1 MRRSAAAVNPLH
13 WSHDLPI
20 IPDRHDPCPPPP
32 CQRLSG
38 ARRSQASR
46 LRSAGMRRRG
56 HVPRAQGARP
66 AERVLLVLS
75 RARAGLQR
83 RLGLLPR
90 HEPPRDRAS
99 GPERHRLAAPDPFE
113 IFGEGAGPGPRPE
126 HRFRDLPPE
135 EQEALAIL
143 DLPPDVSLED
153 LKARYKVLVK
163 RHHPDANGG
172 DKQAEERVK
181 AINHAYSVLK
191 KRLAA

>member
-1 MRRSAAAVNPLH
+1 MTR
-13 WSHDLPI
+13 
-20 IPDRHDPCPPPP
+20 
-32 CQRLSG
+32 
-38 ARRSQASR
+38 ARRHHATALAEPVDLR
-46 LRSAGMRRRG
+46 LRACDQPGCAGEG
-56 HVPRAQGARP
+56 TFRAPKA
-66 AERVLLVLS
+66 
-75 RARAGLQR
+75 
-83 RLGLLPR
+83 
-90 HEPPRDRAS
+90 RDRLNEYFWFCLEHVRVYNAAWDYYRGMS
-99 GPERHRLAAPDPFE
+99 SHEIERQVRNDTVWQRPTWPLGPGGRRQRPDDIEIDDPFE
-113 IFGEGAGPGPRPE
+113 IFGEGPGPGPRPD